1 MTLMPYYWAEILKF
15 IVPRKDIF
23 KPCCNHTYF
32 LNLANIFFF
41 KRKKWAVLQ
50 IFQHFWNVMAYL
62 ITSVYNVGSLIFSNI
77 LLHWNEIS
85 INFLYR
91 KISRTYISQIDVKIL
106 KLKYYF
112 FNYLERNVF
121 FGYFCSRTA
130 AVFFFA
136 VTFHCIP
143 YRTFPQTCCS

>member
-1 MTLMPYYWAEILKF
+1 MFKAITWRWYRITGRKILKF
-15 IVPRKDIF
+15 IIPRWDIF
-23 KPCCNHTYF
+23 KVCWNHTYF

-62 ITSVYNVGSLIFSNI
+62 ITSVYHVGSLIFSNI

-91 KISRTYISQIDVKIL
+91 KIYSSQSNYSFSTGNHRAWSWQMKIKLWKTQVYFNKEIFIDKHDL
-106 KLKYYF
+106 
-112 FNYLERNVF
+112 R
-121 FGYFCSRTA
+121 
-130 AVFFFA
+130 
-136 VTFHCIP
+136 
-143 YRTFPQTCCS
+143 

>member
-1 MTLMPYYWAEILKF
+1 MQWYVNSMSFVGNYLAVQKLSVWNFIVLSYILKYNVLWLVQGYYMTLMPYYWAEILKF

-91 KISRTYISQIDVKIL
+91 KSDL
-106 KLKYYF
+106 YF
-112 FNYLERNVF
+112 SNW
-121 FGYFCSRTA
+121 CKDT
-130 AVFFFA
+130 
-136 VTFHCIP
+136 
-143 YRTFPQTCCS
+143 